1 MKHKRADH
9 ADWPRLLKKRF
20 VMQHYTTPSFTGY
33 ACLLCIDEVSAPLW
47 RTYQEHD
54 ICLADKGYT
63 WLQLFPRDTHYAITT
78 IFDAQGALT
87 RFYIDVC
94 MRHTVDAQ
102 GILWYDDLYLD
113 LDISPDGEITLLDVD
128 ELDAALR
135 DGEVTA
141 LEYELAWREANS
153 LMTVIE
159 EDMFPLLWTSDT
171 YRDDLLKQLH
181 GLDIS

>member
-20 VMQHYTTPSFTGY
+20 TMQYYATPAFTGY
-33 ACLLCIDEVSAPLW
+33 ACLLCIDEVTAPLW
-47 RTYQEHD
+47 RTYQGHD
-54 ICLADKGYT
+54 VCLADNGYT
-63 WLQLFPRDTHYAITT
+63 WLQLFPKDTHYAVTT
-78 IFDAQGALT
+78 IFDGQGVLT

-94 MRHTVDAQ
+94 LRHSIDAQ
-102 GILWYDDLYLD
+102 GMLWYDDLYID

-128 ELDAALR
+128 ELDEALH
-135 DGEVTA
+135 DGGVSA

-159 EDMFPLLWTSDT
+159 EDMFPLLWTNDM
-171 YRDDLLKQLH
+171 YRDDLLKKVPQQHLP
-181 GLDIS
+181 